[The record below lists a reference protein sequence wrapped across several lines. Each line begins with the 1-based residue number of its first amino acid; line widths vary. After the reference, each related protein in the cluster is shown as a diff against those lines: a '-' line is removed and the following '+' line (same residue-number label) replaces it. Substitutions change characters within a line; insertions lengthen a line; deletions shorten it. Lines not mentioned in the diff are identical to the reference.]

1 MLFGQFRNIL
11 IIVLL
16 GAAARSALFGEI
28 VDVVIIFIIVGFSAL
43 LGFVQEYRAQRA
55 VEFVIALNCRPLVY
69 GIFSAPSHRWLIIA
83 LAWELVLI
91 AVLVQIPAVRQAF
104 GIAIPSAADLV
115 MVVIEASKV
124 ILRRYTAT
132 LVTK

>member
-1 MLFGQFRNIL
+1 MLAFDQDSHL
-11 IIVLL
+11 IGERIEGRLLMEIVVGP
-16 GAAARSALFGEI
+16 GASALSALVGEI
-28 VDVVIIFIIVGFSAL
+28 VDV
-43 LGFVQEYRAQRA
+43 
-55 VEFVIALNCRPLVY
+55 
-69 GIFSAPSHRWLIIA
+69 
-83 LAWELVLI
+83 VLI